1 MSVNLSII
9 GLSQS
14 GRTSVFNAL
23 TKGSAD
29 LNAHI
34 SATNIGIA
42 KVPDIRLEKL
52 RELFSPK
59 KYTPAEVRYIETGG
73 SVKTIDGNMLNQI
86 AQGDALVA
94 VVRAFNSDA
103 VPHSEGSVD
112 GLRDMESLFSE
123 MAFSDMVVIEKRL
136 EKLASQLR
144 GAKAIERDK
153 LEEEEAL
160 IIRLQQALENGTP
173 IRQLVLNEYEQNLL
187 SGYRFLTQKPMLTII
202 NINENELARIPQI
215 EAVYKAK
222 FSGEGQNFI
231 ALCARLEA
239 ELSELSDDERSE
251 MCKDFG
257 ISQPGLNRVIK
268 ESFALLNLSSF
279 FTCGSDE
286 VRAWP
291 IRSGTNAQKAAGKI
305 HTDIER
311 GFIRAEVVY
320 YQNMLDKKTMAEIK
334 KAGLFRLEGKT
345 YIVNDGDIINF
356 LFNI

>member
-14 GRTSVFNAL
+14 GRTSIFNAL
-23 TKGSAD
+23 TKGGAD
-29 LNAHI
+29 LNTYIGGA
-34 SATNIGIA
+34 NIGIA
-42 KVPDIRLEKL
+42 KVPDSRLEKL
-52 RELFSPK
+52 RELFKPK
-59 KYTPAEVRYIETGG
+59 KYTPAEVRYVETGG
-73 SVKTIDGNMLNQI
+73 SVKTIDGAMLNQI
-86 AQGDALVA
+86 TQSDALVA
-94 VVRAFNSDA
+94 VVRAFDNNA

-112 GLRDMESLFSE
+112 GLRDMEALFLE
-123 MAFSDMVVIEKRL
+123 MAFSDMGVIERRL
-136 EKLASQLR
+136 DKIASQLR
-144 GAKAIERDK
+144 VAKVIERSK
-153 LEEEEAL
+153 LEEEETL

-173 IRQLVLNEYEQNLL
+173 IRQIVLNEHEQSLL
-187 SGYRFLTQKPMLTII
+187 AGYRFLTQKPMLTII
-202 NINENELARIPQI
+202 NIDESELAHASQI
-215 EAVYKAK
+215 EAIYKAK
-222 FSGEGQNFI
+222 FSGEEQNFI

-239 ELSELSDDERSE
+239 ELSELPDDERTE

-257 ISQPGLNRVIK
+257 ILQPGLNRVIK
-268 ESFALLNLSSF
+268 ESFALLNLISF
-279 FTCGSDE
+279 FTCGTDE

-291 IRSGTNAQKAAGKI
+291 IINGTNAQKAAGKI

-356 LFNI
+356 LFNV